1 MSAPGISDSFPT
13 APAAFI
19 VRPSKSQPTPRAK
32 WYSPQLRRDLVKR
45 LYFRAK
51 AEGIPMTRLADRLI
65 EEALARPAVV
75 QGEFTARVAEE
86 PHSTAPVPG

>member
-1 MSAPGISDSFPT
+1 M
-13 APAAFI
+13 
-19 VRPSKSQPTPRAK
+19 PRAK

-65 EEALARPAVV
+65 EEALARTAIVHA
-75 QGEFTARVAEE
+75 ELTARVAEE
-86 PHSTAPVPG
+86 PQPTAPVPG